1 VTTPVLVSLL
11 LLSDHGQGHV
21 RDYNEAVG
29 RAARLAGWEHR
40 AALVKNWE
48 ATALP
53 PDWEVCIDCP
63 DLEHF
68 WTRNL
73 GYGKIAGSL
82 ARYLRE
88 RIVPLERPAILF
100 VENLS
105 TSTLILLWLALRQV
119 PRERLALWLLIRF
132 SLRTRGP
139 AGVAGRAVLG
149 ALRRLLPAG
158 GLQLLTDS
166 QPLAEALE
174 AYTGQP
180 FTVMPIPH
188 IDVEAGGE
196 ITNGSKEQVVAWWPG
211 APRAEK
217 GLATMQALAQ
227 HTGGGAERLTL
238 VVAAGAALTAV
249 VGGPEVRFLPAGVD
263 RATYRRTLSEADLI
277 LLPYAVEAYRERT
290 SGIFVEAVAAGK
302 PVVVPAGTWMAGE
315 LARHDLRELI
325 VDWAAADLPAQ
336 LIRLAGD
343 AKVRAKLAVM
353 RTAYLREH
361 GVEAYAAALRAV
373 YARGQTSPLAP
384 PLKGDGAAEYSG

>member
-1 VTTPVLVSLL
+1 MNETPVLVSLL

-29 RAARLAGWEHR
+29 HAARRAGWAHK

-53 PDWEVCIDCP
+53 PEWELAIDCP

-68 WTRNL
+68 WSRNL
-73 GYGKIAGSL
+73 GYGQMARSL

-88 RIVPLERPAILF
+88 RILPLDRPAILF

-105 TSTLILLWLALRQV
+105 TSTLIVLWLALRQV
-119 PRERLALWLLIRF
+119 PRDRLRLWLLIRF
-132 SLRTRGP
+132 SLRERGA
-139 AGVAGRAVLG
+139 AGVAGRAMLG
-149 ALRRLLPAG
+149 ALRRLMPAG

-174 AYTGQP
+174 AYTGRP

-188 IDVEAGGE
+188 IDVAEAGGRE
-196 ITNGSKEQVVAWWPG
+196 TALTGRVVAWWPG
-211 APRAEK
+211 APRPEK

-227 HTGGGAERLTL
+227 RTGGGAEGLML

-249 VGGPEVRFLPAGVD
+249 AGGPEVRRLPSGVD
-263 RATYRRTLSEADLI
+263 RATYQRTLAEADLI
-277 LLPYAVEAYRERT
+277 LLPYAVAAYRERT
-290 SGIFVEAVAAGK
+290 SGIFVEAIAAGK
-302 PVVVPAGTWMAGE
+302 PAVVPAGTWMAGE

-325 VDWAAADLPAQ
+325 VDWAAAALPAQ

-343 AKVRAKLAVM
+343 EHVRGKLAAM
-353 RTAYLREH
+353 RAAYLREH
-361 GVEAYAAALRAV
+361 GVAAYAAALR
-373 YARGQTSPLAP
+373 RLT
-384 PLKGDGAAEYSG
+384 